1 VESRDTNRTATK
13 IVERVARKTEGKVE
27 VGGTHFC
34 LNCAGMAG
42 REGSDGVVRKC
53 ARDVHINRRGG
64 VCWGCMDNV
73 R

>member
-1 VESRDTNRTATK
+1 M
-13 IVERVARKTEGKVE
+13 E

-53 ARDVHINRRGG
+53 ARDVCISTAG
-64 VCWGCMDNV
+64 VVFAGGCMDNV